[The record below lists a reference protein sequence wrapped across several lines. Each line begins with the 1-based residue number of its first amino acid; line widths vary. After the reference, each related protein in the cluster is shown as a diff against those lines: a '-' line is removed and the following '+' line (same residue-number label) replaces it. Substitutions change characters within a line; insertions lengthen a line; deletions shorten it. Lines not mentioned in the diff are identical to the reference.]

1 MKFKPLWWKILVL
14 VGGILIATA
23 LFLSVGSSPKNF
35 QEGPSISGAIE
46 E

>member
-1 MKFKPLWWKILVL
+1 MKFKPLWWRILVL

-23 LFLSVGSSPKNF
+23 LFLSVESSPKNF
-35 QEGPSISGAIE
+35 QEDPSISGVIE

>member
-23 LFLSVGSSPKNF
+23 LFLSVGSSTKDF
-35 QEGPSISGAIE
+35 EKSPSISGLNE

>member
-23 LFLSVGSSPKNF
+23 LFLSVGSSPKNS
-35 QEGPSISGAIE
+35 QENPSISGVIE

>member
-23 LFLSVGSSPKNF
+23 LFLSAGTPPKNS
-35 QEGPSISGAIE
+35 QEDPSISGVIE